1 MKNVLRVLF
10 LGSLMLSVASCELLS
25 PKEWARFNREENMK
39 GEVCHKNI
47 WTDEIECRYKRPYCL
62 KDSSGEVLE
71 CSSTPYN

>member
-1 MKNVLRVLF
+1 MKNLFRELF
-10 LGSLMLSVASCELLS
+10 LGSLMLIINACELLS
-25 PKEWARFNREENMK
+25 PKEWERFNREENMK

-71 CSSTPYN
+71 CSSKAYN